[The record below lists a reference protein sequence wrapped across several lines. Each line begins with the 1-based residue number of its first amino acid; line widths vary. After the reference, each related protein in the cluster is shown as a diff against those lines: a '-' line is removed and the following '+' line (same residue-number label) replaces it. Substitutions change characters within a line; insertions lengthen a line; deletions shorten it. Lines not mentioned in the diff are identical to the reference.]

1 MRQMGNIMVRQLLL
15 GSVQTNCY
23 LIYDDQTMETIV
35 IDPADHA
42 DRIRSV
48 LEENGLKPVVIL
60 LTHGHFDH
68 IGAVSALKQFYSIP
82 VYCHE
87 QEEDL
92 MENSK
97 QNVSLLFGNPL
108 SLKADGTV
116 TDREVLHYLGR
127 DITVL
132 HTPGHT
138 KGSCCYYFEA
148 DHFLMSG
155 DTLFAESV
163 GRTDLPTG
171 NMGTLVRSIRDIL
184 FRLPDET
191 VVYPGHNEE
200 TTIGHEKMYNLF
212 VRE

>member
-1 MRQMGNIMVRQLLL
+1 MRQMGNIRIKQLLL
-15 GSVQTNCY
+15 GPVQTNSY

-35 IDPADHA
+35 VDPADNA
-42 DRIRSV
+42 SRIQSV
-48 LEENGLKPVVIL
+48 VEENGLKPVVIL

-68 IGAVSALKQFYSIP
+68 VGAVSALKQIYSIP

-87 QEEDL
+87 QEEDVL
-92 MENSK
+92 ESPERNM
-97 QNVSLLFGNPL
+97 SLLFGNPF

-116 TDREVLHYLGR
+116 KNGEILHYLGC

-138 KGSCCYYFEA
+138 KGSCCFYFEA
-148 DHFLMSG
+148 DYFLMSG

-163 GRTDLPTG
+163 GRTDFPTG
-171 NMGTLVRSIRDIL
+171 SMGTLVQSIRDVL

-200 TTIGHEKMYNLF
+200 TTIGHEKMYNPF
-212 VRE
+212 VGE